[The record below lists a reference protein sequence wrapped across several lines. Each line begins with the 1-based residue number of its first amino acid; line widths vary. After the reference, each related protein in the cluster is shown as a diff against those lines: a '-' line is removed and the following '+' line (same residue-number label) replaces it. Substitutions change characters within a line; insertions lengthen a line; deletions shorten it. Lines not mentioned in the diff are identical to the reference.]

1 MRFTFEQIKIICQ
14 CCIFFY
20 FIYWTFITFQEHP
33 QRKYGTASVKRQ
45 KKTLHTKRIAQF
57 AQKKKRKENVY
68 TEPAEGTLSF
78 YTSKSAENMDLYE
91 STAHKLECLHIFHV
105 VFHIPEESQQDNK
118 PIIDN
123 NGVTVALKHKISFL
137 TVSLIIFLHSEFF
150 VDGKG
155 CHTVIHCHGV

>member
-1 MRFTFEQIKIICQ
+1 MLY
-14 CCIFFY
+14 IFLFY
-20 FIYWTFITFQEHP
+20 ILNIYYIS
-33 QRKYGTASVKRQ
+33 GTSTKEIWHCLCKKTK

-137 TVSLIIFLHSEFF
+137 TVSLIIFLPSEFF